1 MKSDL
6 QGEGHAVYFQVDQGK
21 KKKNPSLYIQKKSQ
35 SKYGQKIS
43 TK

>member
-21 KKKNPSLYIQKKSQ
+21 KKKILACTYRRSLKANMVKR
-35 SKYGQKIS
+35 
-43 TK
+43 